1 MIVPRSLAK
10 EGYMD
15 VGLDD
20 FVEDGYFKSTQ
31 AAQLRII
38 KDRWLDGVPVQTYK
52 K

>member
-15 VGLDD
+15 VGMDD
-20 FVEDGYFKSTQ
+20 FVEDGIFKSTQ
-31 AAQLRII
+31 EAQLRII
-38 KDRWLDGVPVQTYK
+38 KDHWLEDAPIQVYK